1 MYPATGSGFGF
12 QSTWSVSALVI
23 PGSNDIPSA
32 RQSIRRRPER
42 IAIVIRIFHWE
53 RLREV
58 ASPMLS
64 RCKIF
69 STRTPRSKHRQI
81 QAPLADAHP
90 TGCRQS
96 GGGRKECVPHGSL
109 RCGVFV
115 CLKGRIVRVW
125 TLVGRPTES
134 VCRPTRQSAL
144 CSGSCQKA
152 GQSSASP
159 SFDLT

>member
-1 MYPATGSGFGF
+1 
-12 QSTWSVSALVI
+12 
-23 PGSNDIPSA
+23 
-32 RQSIRRRPER
+32 
-42 IAIVIRIFHWE
+42 
-53 RLREV
+53 
-58 ASPMLS
+58 MLS

-69 STRTPRSKHRQI
+69 STERLARNIDKYRLLSQMLTQVAVDNPA
-81 QAPLADAHP
+81 APVKSPCLTA
-90 TGCRQS
+90 
-96 GGGRKECVPHGSL
+96 SL

-115 CLKGRIVRVW
+115 CLRGRIVRVW